1 MNLESKMLN
10 QDPNHIFMSIMGNVV
25 GTICAVP
32 VIALQ
37 NIDLVLKIALSIVGL
52 TSYILTI
59 KSNMRNGKD
68 NNKSKQS
75 H

>member
-1 MNLESKMLN
+1 MIHQDTNNIFLN
-10 QDPNHIFMSIMGNVV
+10 IIGNVV

-32 VIALQ
+32 VIALT
-37 NIDLVLKIALSIVGL
+37 NIDLVLKIALSVVGL

-59 KSNMRNGKD
+59 RNNIRNGKD

-75 H
+75 Y

>member
-1 MNLESKMLN
+1 MNLENKMLN
-10 QDPNHIFMSIMGNVV
+10 HDPTHIFMSIMGNVV

-59 KSNMRNGKD
+59 KNNMRNGKD
-68 NNKSKQS
+68 NIKG
-75 H
+75 

>member
-1 MNLESKMLN
+1 
-10 QDPNHIFMSIMGNVV
+10 MSIMGNVV

-32 VIALQ
+32 VIALT

-59 KSNMRNGKD
+59 KSNMQNGKD
-68 NNKSKQS
+68 NNKPKQS

>member
-1 MNLESKMLN
+1 MIHQDTNNIFLN
-10 QDPNHIFMSIMGNVV
+10 IIGNVV

-32 VIALQ
+32 VIALT
-37 NIDLVLKIALSIVGL
+37 NIDLVLKIALSVVGL

-59 KSNMRNGKD
+59 KNNIRNGKD
-68 NNKSKQS
+68 NNKPKQS

>member
-1 MNLESKMLN
+1 MIHQDTNNIFLN
-10 QDPNHIFMSIMGNVV
+10 IIGNVV

-32 VIALQ
+32 VIALT

-59 KSNMRNGKD
+59 RNNMRNGKD
-68 NNKSKQS
+68 NNKPKQS
-75 H
+75 R

>member
-1 MNLESKMLN
+1 MIHQDTNNIFLN
-10 QDPNHIFMSIMGNVV
+10 IIGNVV

-32 VIALQ
+32 VIALT
-37 NIDLVLKIALSIVGL
+37 NIDLVLKIALSVVGL

-59 KSNMRNGKD
+59 RNNMRNGKD
-68 NNKSKQS
+68 NNKPKQS

>member
-1 MNLESKMLN
+1 MIHQDTNNIFLN
-10 QDPNHIFMSIMGNVV
+10 IIGNVV

-32 VIALQ
+32 VIALT
-37 NIDLVLKIALSIVGL
+37 NIDLVLKIALSVVGL

-59 KSNMRNGKD
+59 KNNMRNGKD

-75 H
+75 R

>member
-1 MNLESKMLN
+1 MIH

-32 VIALQ
+32 VIALT

-59 KSNMRNGKD
+59 KSNMRNVKD
-68 NNKSKQS
+68 NNKPKQS
-75 H
+75 R

>member
-1 MNLESKMLN
+1 MIHQDTNNIFLN
-10 QDPNHIFMSIMGNVV
+10 IIGNVV

-32 VIALQ
+32 VIALT
-37 NIDLVLKIALSIVGL
+37 NIDLVLKIALSVVGL

-59 KSNMRNGKD
+59 RNNMRNGKD

-75 H
+75 R

>member
-1 MNLESKMLN
+1 MIHQDTNNIFLN
-10 QDPNHIFMSIMGNVV
+10 IIGNVV

-32 VIALQ
+32 VIALT
-37 NIDLVLKIALSIVGL
+37 NIDLVLKIALSVVGL

-59 KSNMRNGKD
+59 RNNMRNGKD

-75 H
+75 Y